1 MFSLNNDPMRERA
14 NLSVCPCCGQFN
26 FAPAFEGPIC
36 YQLDGEPAGRMG
48 KSQHAALLRFI
59 AFAPG
64 PVIEQHLS
72 RALGNSD
79 QVSRSLRRI
88 RQHNSGL
95 LAKPR
100 IVRSLTGGRP
110 YALYSLAKNVCV
122 WEPGN
127 G

>member
-1 MFSLNNDPMRERA
+1 MTSLNNNLMRERA
-14 NLSVCPCCGQFN
+14 NLSVCSCCGQFN
-26 FAPAFEGPIC
+26 FPPAFDGPIC
-36 YQLDGEPAGRMG
+36 YQVEGEPAGRMG

-88 RQHNSGL
+88 RQHNGRL
-95 LAKPR
+95 LAKPSM
-100 IVRSLTGGRP
+100 VQSLTGGRP
-110 YALYSLAKNVCV
+110 YALYSLAKNVRV
-122 WEPGN
+122 WEPN
-127 G
+127 ND